1 MCRLIIKW
9 KRRSH
14 AGIAWSNDWSNKVG
28 KCYVYKLLPIYNI
41 GGLITDKDSAS
52 VREKLQKDLQSTKSA
67 LEDIKKEEEVNAATS
82 HERMDSTSESPA
94 EEQGVYK

>member
-1 MCRLIIKW
+1 
-9 KRRSH
+9 
-14 AGIAWSNDWSNKVG
+14 
-28 KCYVYKLLPIYNI
+28 
-41 GGLITDKDSAS
+41 
-52 VREKLQKDLQSTKSA
+52 